1 MWTKVSWKHEDITD
15 RDFLRNREEYVSWFR
30 VLRTPFHFCSNF
42 GCTSSI
48 LVFVARRQA
57 RLSEKTLPKSSI
69 YMCAAQVW
77 TGQKYQNSN
86 RRFPNFNFSMFDTEG
101 YLFLVTHP
109 LAITGVYASGPLTDA
124 MPDPREAFAEEL
136 AEEVE
141 DVPAVMQPSES
152 VTMAAWCV
160 CADFL
165 MF

>member
-1 MWTKVSWKHEDITD
+1 
-15 RDFLRNREEYVSWFR
+15 
-30 VLRTPFHFCSNF
+30 
-42 GCTSSI
+42 
-48 LVFVARRQA
+48 
-57 RLSEKTLPKSSI
+57 
-69 YMCAAQVW
+69 MCAAQVW

-141 DVPAVMQPSES
+141 DVPAVIQPSES

-160 CADFL
+160 GRFSDVL
-165 MF
+165 MLKRDRNLMSCCVMSCDG

>member
-1 MWTKVSWKHEDITD
+1 
-15 RDFLRNREEYVSWFR
+15 
-30 VLRTPFHFCSNF
+30 
-42 GCTSSI
+42 
-48 LVFVARRQA
+48 
-57 RLSEKTLPKSSI
+57 
-69 YMCAAQVW
+69 
-77 TGQKYQNSN
+77 
-86 RRFPNFNFSMFDTEG
+86 MFDTEG

-160 CADFL
+160 CVCACRFSDVL
-165 MF
+165 MLKRDRNPMSCCVMSCDG

>member
-1 MWTKVSWKHEDITD
+1 MSLGVEM
-15 RDFLRNREEYVSWFR
+15 LCA
-30 VLRTPFHFCSNF
+30 PFHFCSNF

-48 LVFVARRQA
+48 LVFVARQQA
-57 RLSEKTLPKSSI
+57 RLSEKTLPKSSK
-69 YMCAAQVW
+69 MCAAQVW

-141 DVPAVMQPSES
+141 DVPSVVEPSES

-160 CADFL
+160 EIY
-165 MF
+165 